1 MSSIFSR
8 IVSGEIPSIK
18 VYEDE
23 LTLAFMDINPAA
35 RGHTVVICKG
45 EYPDLFEIPPDILAA
60 LAYTTQHVA
69 KAIRAALKPDGL
81 NIIQNN
87 GAAAGQS
94 VFHYHVH
101 LVPRWENDQVLPL
114 WRPQPGDQ
122 AELQTIA
129 EQLQQALS

>member
-1 MSSIFSR
+1 MSSIFSK

-35 RGHTVVICKG
+35 RGHTLVICKG
-45 EYPDLFEIPPDILAA
+45 EYPDLFEIPPATLAA
-60 LAYTTQHVA
+60 LAHTTQHVA
-69 KAIRAALKPDGL
+69 RAIRAALRPDGL

-87 GAAAGQS
+87 GAAAGQV

-101 LVPRWENDQVLPL
+101 LIPRWENDQVLRP
-114 WRPQPGDQ
+114 WRPLQGDQ

-129 EQLQQALS
+129 QQIQQALS